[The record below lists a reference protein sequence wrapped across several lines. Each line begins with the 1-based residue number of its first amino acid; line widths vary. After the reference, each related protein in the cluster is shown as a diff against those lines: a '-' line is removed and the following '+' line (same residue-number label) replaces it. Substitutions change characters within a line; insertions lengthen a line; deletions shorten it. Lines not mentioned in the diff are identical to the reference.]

1 MCGSPLSVIPI
12 GQVYAPPADN
22 LIAMVRRI
30 SILLGLVLVVV
41 ACNSASES
49 TSTSTAPRDD
59 TTTTVGGPETTTSTE
74 EDTDTTTGNGDTPVT
89 RPDLSG
95 LEGVSDEVRMQLEEL
110 ILEAQQIRGLPFLAP
125 PTITVVSEQEL
136 EERVRADIEEEAED
150 FPADE
155 ALYKMLGLLADA
167 ADFQAIATD
176 LYGEQVAGFYD
187 GDTGEIVVPTRED
200 GLSVVQQGTIVH
212 ELVHALTDQHFSFN
226 PVFESMVDEERLD
239 EATGYQALIEGD
251 ATLAEVLWVQTLT
264 QEELGEFVAE
274 SLSVDTESLD
284 AAPRFLRE
292 SLIFPYDTGLA
303 FTQQL
308 YLQGDWDAVNDAYS
322 TMPGLPASSE
332 QVITPDDYT
341 RDLPVDVEIPDV
353 DVPGYELE
361 RTSVWGEEGFRIL
374 LNQGA
379 TAGSAAEA
387 ADGWGGDRYHQWFDG
402 ESAAILIVFQGD
414 TANDQSEMEEAL
426 LTFATESFPEDNFA
440 WVAEKDGSL
449 YFIAADETAVGE
461 QIRAQVGLG

>member
-1 MCGSPLSVIPI
+1 
-12 GQVYAPPADN
+12 
-22 LIAMVRRI
+22 MVRRL
-30 SILLGLVLVVV
+30 SILLALALVVV
-41 ACNSASES
+41 ACSAGAES
-49 TSTSTAPRDD
+49 
-59 TTTTVGGPETTTSTE
+59 TTTSTALPD
-74 EDTDTTTGNGDTPVT
+74 DTVTTVATPDTTTSTQGGSTTTTSNEDTPLI

-95 LEGVSDEVRMQLEEL
+95 LEGISDEVRTQLEEL
-110 ILEAQQIRGLPFLAP
+110 ILEAQQIRGLPFLTP
-125 PTITVVSEQEL
+125 PTISVVSEQEL
-136 EERVRADIEEEAED
+136 EERVRADIEEETED

-155 ALYKMLGLLADA
+155 ALYKMLGLLADG
-167 ADFQAIATD
+167 ADFQAIVTD

-187 GDTGEIVVPTRED
+187 GDTGEIVVPARED
-200 GLSVVQQGTIVH
+200 GLSVVQQGTMVH
-212 ELVHALTDQHFSFN
+212 ELVHALTDQHFTFN
-226 PVFESMVDEERLD
+226 PVFEAMVDEERLD

-308 YLQGDWDAVNDAYS
+308 YLQGDWEAVNDAYS
-322 TMPGLPASSE
+322 TMPELPASSE

-341 RDLPVDVEIPDV
+341 RDLPIEVDIPDV
-353 DVPGYELE
+353 DLPGYELE
-361 RTSVWGEEGFRIL
+361 RTSVWGEEGFQIL
-374 LNQGA
+374 LNQGE
-379 TAGSAAEA
+379 TAASAARA

-402 ESAAILIVFQGD
+402 ENAAILIVFEGD
-414 TANDQSEMEEAL
+414 TAADESEMEEAL
-426 LTFATESFPEDNFA
+426 LTFATESFPEDHFA
-440 WVAEKDGSL
+440 WVAQREGSL

-461 QIRAQVGLG
+461 QIRSLVGLG